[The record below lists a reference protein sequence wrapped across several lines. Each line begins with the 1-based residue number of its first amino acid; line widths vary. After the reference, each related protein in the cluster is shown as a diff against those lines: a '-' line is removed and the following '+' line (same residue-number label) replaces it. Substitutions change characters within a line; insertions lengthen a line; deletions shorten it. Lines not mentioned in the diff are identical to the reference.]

1 MEAKKVG
8 FCFSVPLRF
17 GLEVGQQKITKNGV
31 KLPKITK
38 ISFLGIWGIEIIA
51 NHVWNP
57 RNSTFGIF
65 WPFFGHFH
73 FFTEKP

>member
-8 FCFSVPLRF
+8 FCYSVPLRF

-51 NHVWNP
+51 
-57 RNSTFGIF
+57 
-65 WPFFGHFH
+65 
-73 FFTEKP
+73 

>member
-73 FFTEKP
+73 FLTEKP